1 MEKELVE
8 YIAKS
13 LVDDADAVSVSES
26 EDERGAVLE
35 LKVAEGDVGKVIGKN
50 GRIARAMR
58 TVVAA
63 SAGRHRGRVYL
74 EILD

>member
-13 LVDDADAVSVSES
+13 LVDDAEAVFVRETAG
-26 EDERGAVLE
+26 ERGAMLE

-50 GRIARAMR
+50 GKIARAMR